1 MGYLADWGLG
11 EEGGGFGEEDGAGLG
26 VGVIGEVLVDEE
38 GDLDGSD
45 GALAEILGLL
55 GFRFRHF

>member
-1 MGYLADWGLG
+1 MGN
-11 EEGGGFGEEDGAGLG
+11 GGTSRIGDLEKRVGAEDGAGLG